1 MSQVPD
7 RTAFFAERIKE
18 QPDNVL
24 FRFSYGQALVNAGR
38 AAEAAEHLKIAAS
51 SRADWMVPRILLG
64 KAYQAS
70 GDIPAARAA
79 FADALALARSQGHEE
94 PEEELTALLA
104 SLA

>member
-7 RTAFFAERIKE
+7 RTAFFAERLKE
-18 QPDNVL
+18 QPENVM
-24 FRFSYGQALVNAGR
+24 FRFSYGQALVLAGR
-38 AAEAAEHLKIAAS
+38 AAEATEHLKAAAA

-79 FADALALARSQGHEE
+79 FSDALALARSQGHEE
-94 PEEELTALLA
+94 PEEELLVLIAALG
-104 SLA
+104 